1 MRLDPRKQLRISTL
15 CAISAVLTWTIGLTC
30 FKIGANR
37 STGAMMLLLEVLA
50 VSASGEWAVAILTA
64 ISASLAFSW
73 FYIDQ
78 VGSLR
83 ITSRE
88 GAVTFSMMLLT
99 ALTATQLS
107 IRAQRRTAEAI
118 GRREEMERLQE
129 LGNSLFAAD
138 TVSEAATEAVAKIEE
153 LFGVSGV
160 ELELADGSPVVSAG
174 DCPGEPSATTTLG
187 TGSLRFYGPQPSL
200 EVSSAIGNLVRL
212 VLERARS
219 GEERARSEASRRGEE
234 LRNVVLNALAHNFK
248 TPLTSI
254 KAAASI
260 LRTSPDVS
268 PDNTAE
274 LVAVIDE
281 EADRLD
287 LLIRESLDLAR
298 IEAHQATPLFEDCAL
313 EEVAETVVARVS
325 RYIAG
330 RTVQIDIPES
340 LPSVRGD
347 RFLLGQM
354 LMQVVDNAWKYSDP
368 GSGIRI
374 AAEQVD
380 SEVYLTVQ
388 NEGGE
393 IPVEARGKLFTK
405 FYRATGEGSQVEGT
419 GLGLAIARAIAE
431 AHGGKVWL
439 DMLPQGPAFRFSL
452 PIAIEAPKSKE

>member
-160 ELELADGSPVVSAG
+160 ELELADG
-174 DCPGEPSATTTLG
+174 
-187 TGSLRFYGPQPSL
+187 
-200 EVSSAIGNLVRL
+200 
-212 VLERARS
+212 
-219 GEERARSEASRRGEE
+219 
-234 LRNVVLNALAHNFK
+234 
-248 TPLTSI
+248 
-254 KAAASI
+254 
-260 LRTSPDVS
+260 
-268 PDNTAE
+268 
-274 LVAVIDE
+274 
-281 EADRLD
+281 
-287 LLIRESLDLAR
+287 
-298 IEAHQATPLFEDCAL
+298 
-313 EEVAETVVARVS
+313 
-325 RYIAG
+325 
-330 RTVQIDIPES
+330 
-340 LPSVRGD
+340 
-347 RFLLGQM
+347 
-354 LMQVVDNAWKYSDP
+354 
-368 GSGIRI
+368 
-374 AAEQVD
+374 
-380 SEVYLTVQ
+380 
-388 NEGGE
+388 
-393 IPVEARGKLFTK
+393 
-405 FYRATGEGSQVEGT
+405 
-419 GLGLAIARAIAE
+419 
-431 AHGGKVWL
+431 
-439 DMLPQGPAFRFSL
+439 
-452 PIAIEAPKSKE
+452 